1 MLRTRGTH
9 VAQLARW
16 SSENVGSYS
25 HVFDPARQNVIL
37 QFLFAPS
44 HAGPSLLISPSFMW
58 SLPESR
64 LSLLLLGL
72 WLAGIWPL
80 RTQAQSVPA
89 PRTSFVTR
97 SPCLPGASP
106 QRTGAV
112 RLPPEV
118 GLLQEPAVPSLTES
132 CPQSPRISA
141 SPPQNRKNPSS
152 PGAPVSRY
160 GVIVIAAVG
169 AVYATHLLRAIA
181 VTSPPPT

>member
-1 MLRTRGTH
+1 LHNSPAGRLRTSVRILTYSIR
-9 VAQLARW
+9 LAKT
-16 SSENVGSYS
+16 SSCNS
-25 HVFDPARQNVIL
+25 F
-37 QFLFAPS
+37 
-44 HAGPSLLISPSFMW
+44 SLLPTPGHLFSFSPSFMW

-97 SPCLPGASP
+97 SPCLPGAPP

-112 RLPPEV
+112 SLPPEV
-118 GLLQEPAVPSLTES
+118 GLLQEPAVPSLTAL